1 MVGRIN
7 LFIGTNVMSFFKA
20 VLKTVIGV
28 GRIEDITVTPLNIVL
43 FAFGVLTVFLGA
55 ITALLLLAS
64 LFI

>member
-1 MVGRIN
+1 M
-7 LFIGTNVMSFFKA
+7 IGFFRA

-28 GRIEDITVTPLNIVL
+28 GRIEDITVTPFNIVL
-43 FAFGVLTVFLGA
+43 FAFGVLTVFLGT